1 MAKSKGSKNQQN
13 VMNFAMIAVAG
24 TAVGIA
30 AIAVVLNTLSFSQ
43 AGDNLRELLAR
54 NYLNQYAG
62 VIDSQFQ
69 QVQSRVEYAATTTG
83 LDQLLQAGNESAL
96 EAGERS
102 LRRGFPEAERLM
114 LIPKGSADS
123 AKATQGVLGFA
134 DLDMVRQAENGIAVP
149 AEIRKRDET
158 PLLHLVRPV
167 QSGEAGPIRGV
178 LLVSLD
184 TGVISN
190 ALQAFDAG
198 AGVMQLVQRFKDGGR
213 SVAALEYGHEAD
225 RSATII
231 DKALS
236 NPNWTVQ
243 FQPSRRLT
251 EHQLVARPAFWGV
264 IGVGALVALLSIGA
278 AFFLLRRT
286 LVADAKAL
294 LALLSSGGKPENA
307 GNRIALA
314 PLREIAGAVS
324 QGSRKARTKPG
335 LGQPDAAAA
344 AAAAAAAQAAP
355 REAEAAPQGDAD
367 TDDGASPIFQ
377 DVSILDELE
386 DEDSDEED
394 PEEAGDTHI
403 RGPTLPAGIFR
414 AYDIRGIVGEELN
427 EESAYYIG
435 MAIGSE
441 AKERG
446 EQTVA
451 VCKDARLSGPMLSQ
465 SLIRGLAD
473 SGRSVID
480 IGTAT
485 TPVLYFATQT
495 TGATSGVMVTGSH
508 NPPNYNG
515 FKIVLAGN
523 ALADREITALYDR
536 ITSGGLVKGEGEI
549 TDTSVTEDYM
559 ARICEDIALA
569 RALKVVVDCGNG
581 VAGAIAPALFERL
594 GCDVIPLYC
603 EPDGNFPNHHPD
615 PSKPENL
622 KDLIARVQAEGA
634 DIGLAFDGDGDRI
647 GVVTNA
653 GNVIWPD
660 RLLMLFAKDI
670 VTRNPGADVIFDVKC
685 TRHLGRLISNYG
697 GRPTMWK
704 TGHSLIKAKM
714 RETGALLGGEMS
726 GHVFFKERWFG
737 FDDGIYAAARLLELL
752 SMEERDAESIFG
764 AFPVSLSTPEINV
777 HVPDDEKFA
786 LIKRLCA
793 EGQFGDGKISNIDG
807 VRVDYPGGWGL
818 IRASNTTPNLVL
830 RFEANTEEELERL
843 KTLFRDQLL
852 AMDGSIEATF

>member
-1 MAKSKGSKNQQN
+1 MAKSKSSKSQQN
-13 VMNFAMIAVAG
+13 VMSFAMIAIAG
-24 TAVGIA
+24 TAAGLA
-30 AIAVVLNTLSFSQ
+30 AIALVLNSLSFSQ
-43 AGDNLRELLAR
+43 AGDNLRDLLAD
-54 NYLNQYAG
+54 NYLNQYSG
-62 VIDSQFQ
+62 VIDSQFRN
-69 QVQSRVEYAATTTG
+69 VQKRVEHTAATRG
-83 LDQLLQAGNESAL
+83 LDELLQTGNAPAI
-96 EAGERS
+96 EAEERH
-102 LRRGFPEAERLM
+102 LRRGFPEADRLM
-114 LIPKGSADS
+114 LLPKGSADS
-123 AKATQGVLGFA
+123 SQASQGVLGFA

-149 AEIRKRDET
+149 AEVRKRDET
-158 PLLHLVRPV
+158 PLLHLVSPI

-178 LLVSLD
+178 LLVSMD
-184 TGVISN
+184 TAVLSDP
-190 ALQAFDAG
+190 LQAFDAG

-213 SVAALEYGHEAD
+213 SLAVLQYGSEAD
-225 RSATII
+225 RNAKVLEKNVTG
-231 DKALS
+231 
-236 NPNWTVQ
+236 NPNWTVH

-251 EHQLVARPAFWGV
+251 EHQLVARSAFWGV
-264 IGVGALVALLSIGA
+264 IGIGALLALASVGAG
-278 AFFLLRRT
+278 FFLLRRT
-286 LVADAKAL
+286 LTSDVKTL
-294 LALLSSGGKPENA
+294 VELLSSGAKVEGA
-307 GNRIALA
+307 GDRVSLA
-314 PLREIAGAVS
+314 PLKEIAGIVAQKS
-324 QGSRKARTKPG
+324 LKTRTKPG
-335 LGQPDAAAA
+335 LGQQGAAPAATAAASA
-344 AAAAAAAQAAP
+344 AAAP
-355 REAEAAPQGDAD
+355 REAESAAQGESGD
-367 TDDGASPIFQ
+367 DDGAAPIFQ

-386 DEDSDEED
+386 DGDEED
-394 PEEAGDTHI
+394 PEQAGETHI

-414 AYDIRGIVGEELN
+414 AYDIRGIVGDELN

-441 AKERG
+441 AADRG
-446 EQTVA
+446 EQAVA

-473 SGRSVID
+473 SGRRVID

-495 TGATSGVMVTGSH
+495 TEATSGVMVTGSH

-515 FKIVLAGN
+515 FKIVLGGN
-523 ALADREITALYDR
+523 ALADKEITALYDR
-536 ITSGGLVKGEGEI
+536 INSGGLAKGEGEV
-549 TDTSVTEDYM
+549 TDNSVTEDYIS
-559 ARICEDIALA
+559 RICEDIALA

-581 VAGAIAPALFERL
+581 VAGAIAPALLERL
-594 GCDVIPLYC
+594 GCDVVPLYC

-622 KDLIARVQAEGA
+622 RDLIDRVQSEGA
-634 DIGLAFDGDGDRI
+634 DVGLAFDGDGDRI

-726 GHVFFKERWFG
+726 GHIFFKERWFG

-764 AFPVSLSTPEINV
+764 AFPVSLSTPEITV

-786 LIKRLCA
+786 LIDRLST
-793 EGQFGDGKISNIDG
+793 EGQFGDGKISKIDG
-807 VRVDYPGGWGL
+807 VRVDYPAGWGL
-818 IRASNTTPNLVL
+818 VRASNTTPNLVL
-830 RFEANTEEELERL
+830 RFEANTEEELERM
-843 KTLFRDQLL
+843 KTLFREQLL
-852 AMDGSIEATF
+852 AMDSSIEATF